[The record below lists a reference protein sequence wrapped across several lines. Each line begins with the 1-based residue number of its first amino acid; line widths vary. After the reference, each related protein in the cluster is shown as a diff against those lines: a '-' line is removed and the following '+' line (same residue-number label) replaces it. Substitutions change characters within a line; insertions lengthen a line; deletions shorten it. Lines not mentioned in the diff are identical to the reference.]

1 MIEGDADEAAPG
13 EVLPVRAIDA
23 PVFGCRDD
31 LFRRVTIDKKHRG
44 ARSPC
49 RRWPI
54 DVEREHAATVRPV
67 HQIAL
72 DSGAARRWEN
82 GRRGKRA
89 GVKCHQAFSPWYLP
103 LYPSAVAVERRKNT
117 SCATRAPRCSRYPRE
132 LSTAMRP
139 SPRPE

>member
-1 MIEGDADEAAPG
+1 M
-13 EVLPVRAIDA
+13 LSVRAEHA
-23 PVFGCRDD
+23 PVLRGRED
-31 LFRRVTIDKKHRG
+31 LRVWCVAVHQKHDWTRARG
-44 ARSPC
+44 
-49 RRWPI
+49 RRWPV
-54 DVEREHAATVRPV
+54 DVEREHAIAVRPV

-82 GRRGKRA
+82 GRRGKVA

-103 LYPSAVAVERRKNT
+103 LYPSAVAVESRKNT
-117 SCATRAPRCSRYPRE
+117 SCATRAPRCSRNPRE